1 MACDKLGEDSYFNSW
16 NCSLPPGSSPH
27 YAHPFPTGK
36 QTTFLKKPL
45 RAGSRVSDHW
55 LQMCFCLLTAG
66 LNSQGVYLKAL
77 VSLAKTQRWVLSSD
91 SFCGQKWNSTQK
103 GFTAEVKENRLDVF
117 ISFYSV
123 LSPH

>member
-1 MACDKLGEDSYFNSW
+1 MACDKLGEDSYAW

-55 LQMCFCLLTAG
+55 LKMCFCFLTAG
-66 LNSQGVYLKAL
+66 LHSQGVQLKAS
-77 VSLAKTQRWVLSSD
+77 VSLAETQRWVLSSD
-91 SFCGQKWNSTQK
+91 SFCGQKWNDTLK
-103 GFTAEVKENRLDVF
+103 GFTAEAKEGGLDVF
-117 ISFYSV
+117 ITFYSV